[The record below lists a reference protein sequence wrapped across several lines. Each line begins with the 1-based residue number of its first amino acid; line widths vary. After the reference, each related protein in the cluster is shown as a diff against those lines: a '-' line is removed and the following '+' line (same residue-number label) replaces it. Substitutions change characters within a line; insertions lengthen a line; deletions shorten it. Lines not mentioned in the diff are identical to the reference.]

1 MEGVLFFRSLP
12 VVSPTL
18 IDINIVI
25 TIDVTYYNLRS
36 FHLLQNAAK
45 QCIITFSYN
54 TKQKKH
60 ASRIFDTT
68 VRIVFN
74 SNGVFKTSL
83 KVYQIAQT
91 TSY

>member
-54 TKQKKH
+54 TKQKN
-60 ASRIFDTT
+60 TLLE
-68 VRIVFN
+68 
-74 SNGVFKTSL
+74 SL
-83 KVYQIAQT
+83 IQLSELFLTLLGYLKRP
-91 TSY
+91 